1 MLCMYGF
8 PSPIY
13 YGKPTL
19 LKLNNKVVKKFYLF
33 LFASFVISSVFAQTY
48 KDKILSVDYGGG
60 TWCQGTTRNIT
71 VVITNTGSKTWNTGG
86 DVINIGLKWNEDI
99 DYGAS
104 PNFIPRISA
113 GNLAPG
119 DTATYIFPNVAA
131 SVNLGSNNLTVDVV
145 KEGACWFGNNNGGCG
160 SGNVRYVT
168 PAITIIA
175 SASISLT
182 SAPGTNVQARC
193 VNAPITDITYL
204 IGGSGTGVNLSG
216 LPVGIYGNYNPA
228 THVLTISGA
237 ATTPGIYNYTI
248 SPTPCSSPV
257 LTGTLTIHALPIA
270 TTITGGANVV
280 CTGTPSV
287 AFTHAT
293 PGGTW
298 SVTNGTGAATITSG
312 GVLTGTAA
320 GTVTINYYFSNAN
333 GCYNTSTRLVT
344 IVDYPAGSLSVTENS
359 GAAANDNIICAGG
372 SVTFT
377 VTGSASNYDFKV
389 NGSTVQSGP
398 SNSFTTSILATGT
411 QNISVVLSN
420 NICQTNLGPVA
431 ITVNP
436 LPNASLT
443 VSESSGAIN
452 DNSICPGSQVIFS
465 AIPGSSNYNFK
476 VDGVS
481 QQSGP
486 SSTFTTTTLT
496 NNQSV
501 TVEVTQNGCTSI
513 SNPEIITVNSVPSG
527 IFSATENSGVA
538 ANDNII
544 CQGSSILFTAPAGY
558 ANYEFLINGFSQV
571 SGASNTYS
579 TSSLALGSSA
589 VTVVVTNANDCKTTF
604 GPINVTVNANPNAG
618 TITGTFEVCE
628 GLSTTLANAVSGG
641 VWSSSNTAIA
651 QISAGGVVTGISG
664 GTVTIYYTV
673 TTNGCPTV
681 ASHSFT
687 VNALPAGAITVT
699 ENSGVAPNDNI
710 ICSGAS
716 IYFNAPA
723 GYANY
728 RFYLG
733 ALEVANGAS
742 NVWGTVLGAN
752 SVITVEVTTN
762 KGCIKTL
769 GPVNI
774 TVTPNPVLAAITG
787 TDNVCVNN
795 TISLSNSTA
804 GGVWTSSNTAIAT
817 VNAGTGTVTGISNG
831 VATIYYTY
839 TNAQNCA
846 STVSKDIT
854 VNPLPVITLNGPN
867 PICPGS
873 AGNVYYTEAGMSN
886 YQWVIVGGVITAGGT
901 NTDNTVTVTW
911 NLTGTRTITVN
922 YTNGNGCSAANF
934 TTITSAPSTPA
945 PGLTGPAPVCLNSTG
960 NVYVTDAGKINY
972 DWNISGGNI
981 TAGGT
986 ATDNTVTVT
995 WTSAGTGT
1003 VSINYADAGT
1013 GCISANATVKNVLV
1027 HPLPTATISGT
1038 TTVCQNYTAPQ
1049 ITFTGSGGTIPYT
1062 FTFNINGGGAQTIT
1076 TSVGSSVTYYV
1087 PVATPGVYNFN
1098 LVSVSDQTS
1107 CGQNQSGTAT
1117 VTVTAQPA
1125 ATISYTGGPFCTSLA
1140 GIVPVNRT
1148 GTPGGTYSATPAGL
1162 SINPA
1167 NGAITP
1173 SGSAAGTY
1181 TVSYT
1186 VAAAGGCNVYVQT
1199 TSVTITQ
1206 AVNPATAI
1214 SYPNGGAFCK
1224 NNGVQN
1230 VTITGTA
1237 GGSFSATPAGL
1248 TINAATGAITPSSS
1262 AANTYTVT
1270 YFIAATGNCAAY
1282 STTKSVTITTAPGVE
1297 AGTNMN
1303 ICSSASNT
1311 NITGGS
1317 SATNYSSV
1325 IWSSS
1330 GSAGTISNAG
1340 SLTLAAYTPSAAD
1353 IAAGSVTIT
1362 LTANGNGA
1370 CAAVVDTK
1378 TITIIKSATANAGT
1392 GVPTCVGAGAVNIT
1406 AGASATNYS
1415 SVLWSG
1421 GAGVWTNAN
1430 SLSNATYAPTAAEQA
1445 AGTVS
1450 LTLTAYGNSPCGNAS
1465 STKTLTINVL
1475 PLAPTVISNNIE
1487 LCQNAIASMSASASS
1502 SAGSASQSSGTINI
1516 AIPQATGNST
1526 ASAQDILTIS
1536 GIPATAVINTISV
1549 NFNITHPY
1557 DKDLTINLKAP
1568 NGNRLNLVNKRGN
1581 SGNNFTNTTINN
1593 TSTTTLTNNGAPF
1606 TGTFMPDASSNLAI
1620 GGQAANVTTF
1630 NGLFSV
1636 PNGNWTIMVRDNASG
1651 DNGTLNNWS
1660 ITITYTVTNPVDV
1673 TWTALTDLYTDPAA
1687 TNAYTGNVQ
1696 PTVYVSPSGAGTVI
1710 YNATATNAQGCSRS
1724 TPVTVKSN
1732 PLPAVS
1738 LAADYCSVPGKV
1750 RITATATPGVT
1761 YQWSDG
1767 TNGTYIDV
1775 DEADDYY
1782 CTVTTAKGCQASAS
1796 ISVAQELVVNGD
1808 FSAGATGFT
1817 TGYTW
1822 VPLPAQIPN
1831 GTPGRINGLWPEGTY
1846 AVNSDAHLYH
1856 NLFYGKEHS
1865 TPGQTGNFLM
1875 INGKTTGNITIWE
1888 QTVNVKQNT
1897 DYYFSAWGMN
1907 LNPGSPARLQ
1917 FEVNGQPTGTIA
1929 ELALAPKPT
1938 SYGEVNINN
1947 WVRFYSNPTWN
1958 SGSATTATIRIVNLN
1973 TDPGGNDFGLD
1984 DISFGTLSTFIKGP
1998 NVANTDNQD
2007 VCIGAPINEIVYQV
2021 GTGGTGPL
2029 VTGLPP
2035 GVTATFNG
2043 VSLTIKDAPTVAG
2056 TYNYTVTT
2064 QGSCNPSVV
2073 TGVINVKPDA
2083 TLSLTSA
2090 NDVQA
2095 VCQDNAISPI
2105 TYNVGGGA
2113 TSATLSGSLP
2123 AGVQGN
2129 FNAGVFTISGTATQA
2144 GTFNFTVNTTGT
2156 CVQKNMSGTITVSP
2170 TAISGNIT
2178 NKSICSGASGT
2189 LTLTGSSGNIIR
2201 WESSTDDGAS
2211 WTPIANTGTT
2221 QPYNNITQTT
2231 IYRAVLKNGS
2241 CPEVYSTGGKVG
2253 IHNLWWG
2260 KYSTDWNNPL
2270 NWSDD
2275 ALASPSPCPTIV
2287 IPVVV
2292 PGHFYPAV
2300 NTGFVT
2306 ATNIDVQ
2313 PGASLLI
2320 TNDAILKVTGN
2331 LVGNGF
2337 NLLDGVLELN
2347 GNTPQTLKGSSFT
2360 GNTIKKIMVSN
2371 NVNIDG
2377 SAGNM
2382 VNVTHA
2388 LEFGTVSN
2396 KTLTTQDNLT
2406 LKSTASSTASLGKI
2420 INNNN
2425 VSGDAIVERYIPAGK
2440 KWRFLSIPT
2449 HTMQS
2454 VKDAWMEGA
2463 TSAAMNP
2470 NSGFGTQITSYF
2482 SNAVALGFDSYS
2494 PGGHSMKTWN
2504 ENTQSYTP
2512 QANTGL
2518 GINEEHG
2525 YMIYIRGD
2533 RSSLPSSYTATAPV
2547 LRTKGPFKMGNT
2559 NINFTG
2565 LGSNQFVAVGNPY
2578 ASAIDLR
2585 NISKSASVSD
2595 IYYVW
2600 DPKLGG
2606 SYGLGNMQKIIITG
2620 GSYQIIPGGASYATA
2635 TGPNIESGSAF
2646 FAQTAFPGNGTIGFT
2661 EDSKVSGSREVLRQV
2676 PGSNPLIKVILETDE
2691 ANTVSTIDGVLIE
2704 YHASYSNGVDGKDG
2718 MNMAGN
2724 NENLAIKTHGKLLS
2738 VERHAPVS
2746 SNDTIYLNMSGM
2758 RSRNYRFIIDPVNM
2772 EQPGLQAWLIDNFT
2786 QNATLI
2792 DLDAGLSY
2800 NFTVSN
2806 AAGAASADRFK
2817 IVFKSAQVALPV
2829 TFTGIRAT
2837 RNSDRTIQVNW
2848 TVQNEVNIQQ
2858 YEVERSADGITFTG
2872 ILTHTAQGM
2881 SDYRKTD
2888 LGPLAGDNFY
2898 RIKAISNDGLVQYSA
2913 IAKVAAQKME
2923 TLISVYPNPV
2933 KNKTLQLNFEGLAK
2947 GDYNLVVLAADGKT
2961 IFSNTVSLMGNGIK
2975 KISLSKTVATGI
2987 YTVSLVNTNGETLMQ
3002 NRIMIE

>member
-1 MLCMYGF
+1 MSG
-8 PSPIY
+8 
-13 YGKPTL
+13 
-19 LKLNNKVVKKFYLF
+19 
-33 LFASFVISSVFAQTY
+33 VFAQTY
-48 KDKILSVDYGGG
+48 KDNILSVDYGGG

-71 VVITNTGSKTWNTGG
+71 VVIKNTGTKTWNTSG
-86 DVINIGLKWNEDI
+86 DVINIGLKWNEDA
-99 DYGAS
+99 DYGAG
-104 PNFIPRISA
+104 PNNIPRISA

-119 DTATYIFPNVAA
+119 DTGTYVFPNVNA
-131 SVNLGSNNLTVDVV
+131 SVNLGINNLQVDVV
-145 KEGACWFGNNNGGCG
+145 REGHCWFGNNNGGCG
-160 SGNVRYVT
+160 SGNAVYRT
-168 PAITIIA
+168 PDITILA
-175 SASISLT
+175 AATISLT
-182 SAPGTNVQARC
+182 SAAGTNVQTRC
-193 VNAPITDITYL
+193 INAPITDITYL

-216 LPVGIYGNYNPA
+216 LPPGIYGNYNTG

-237 ATTPGIYNYTI
+237 ATSPGTYNYTI
-248 SPTPCSSPV
+248 SPQPCTYPV
-257 LTGTLTIHALPIA
+257 PTGTLTIHALPIA
-270 TTITGGANVV
+270 TAITGGADVV
-280 CTGTPSV
+280 CTGTPSA

-293 PGGTW
+293 AGGVW
-298 SVTNGTGAATITSG
+298 SVSNGTGAAIISNG

-320 GTVTINYYFSNAN
+320 GAVTVNYYFSDAN
-333 GCYNTSTRLVT
+333 GCYNTSTRIVT
-344 IVDYPAGSLSVTENS
+344 VTDYPTGSLLVTENS

-377 VTGSASNYDFKV
+377 VTGTAANYDFKV

-398 SNSFTTSILATGT
+398 SNGYTTSLLATGT

-420 NICQTNLGPVA
+420 NICQTTLGPVA

-436 LPNASLT
+436 MPNATLT

-476 VDGVS
+476 VDGIS
-481 QQSGP
+481 QQSGA
-486 SSTFTTTTLT
+486 SSSYTTTALT

-501 TVEVTQNGCTSI
+501 TVEVTNNGCTSI
-513 SNPEIITVNSVPSG
+513 SNPQVITVNSVPSG
-527 IFSATENSGVA
+527 VFTATENSGVA

-544 CQGSSILFTAPAGY
+544 CQGSSILFTAPASY
-558 ANYEFLINGFSQV
+558 SNYEFIINGISQV
-571 SGASNTYS
+571 SGPSNTYS
-579 TSSLALGSSA
+579 TSVLPVGSSP
-589 VTVVVTNANDCKTTF
+589 VTVIVTNANDCKTTF

-628 GLSTTLANAVSGG
+628 GLTTTLSNAVSGG
-641 VWSSSNTAIA
+641 VWSSSNSGIA
-651 QISAGGVVTGISG
+651 QISNGGVVTGISG

-673 TTNGCPTV
+673 TTNGCATV

-687 VNALPAGAITVT
+687 VNALPAGNITAT
-699 ENSGVAPNDNI
+699 ENSGVAANDNI
-710 ICSGAS
+710 ICSGAA
-716 IYFNAPA
+716 IYFYAPS

-752 SVITVEVTTN
+752 GTVTVEVTTN

-769 GPVNI
+769 GPINI

-795 TISLSNSTA
+795 TITLANSTP
-804 GGVWTSSNTAIAT
+804 GGVWTSANTGIAT

-846 STVSKDIT
+846 SAVSKDIT

-873 AGNVYYTEAGMSN
+873 AGNVYYTETGMNN
-886 YQWVIVGGVITAGGT
+886 YQWVIVGGVITGGGT
-901 NTDNTVTVTW
+901 STDNTVTVTW

-945 PGLTGPAPVCLNSTG
+945 PVLTGPTPVCLNSTG
-960 NVYVTDAGKINY
+960 NVYTTDAGKINY
-972 DWNISGGNI
+972 DWNVTGGNI

-986 ATDNTVTVT
+986 GTDHTVTVT
-995 WTSAGTGT
+995 WTTPGTGT

-1062 FTFNINGGGAQTIT
+1062 FTFNINGGGSQTIT

-1087 PVATPGVYNFN
+1087 PISTPGVFNFN
-1098 LVSVSDQTS
+1098 LLQVSDQTS
-1107 CGQNQSGTAT
+1107 CGQNQPGTAT
-1117 VTVTAQPA
+1117 VTVTAQPS
-1125 ATISYTGGPFCTSLA
+1125 ATISYTGSPFCTSLA
-1140 GIVPVNRT
+1140 GNISVNRT
-1148 GTPGGTYSATPAGL
+1148 GTSGGTYSATPAGL
-1162 SINPA
+1162 TINSFT
-1167 NGAITP
+1167 GAITP
-1173 SGSAAGTY
+1173 SSSAAGTY

-1224 NNGVQN
+1224 NNGVQA
-1230 VTITGTA
+1230 VTITGTS
-1237 GGSFSATPAGL
+1237 GGSFSAVPAGL
-1248 TINAATGAITPSSS
+1248 TINAATGAITPATST
-1262 AANTYTVT
+1262 ANTYTVT
-1270 YFIAATGNCAAY
+1270 YAIAATGNCAAY
-1282 STTKSVTITTAPGVE
+1282 STTKSVTITTAPVVE
-1297 AGTNMN
+1297 AGTNFN

-1317 SATNYSSV
+1317 SASNYSTV
-1325 IWSSS
+1325 TWSSS

-1340 SLTLAAYTPSAAD
+1340 SLTLASYSPSVAD
-1353 IAAGSVTIT
+1353 ITAGSVTIT

-1378 TITIIKSATANAGT
+1378 TITIIKSATVNAGNAI
-1392 GVPTCVGAGAVNIT
+1392 PTCVGAGAVNIT
-1406 AGASATNYS
+1406 AGATATNYS
-1415 SVLWSG
+1415 AVLWSG
-1421 GAGVWTNAN
+1421 GAGVWTNAG
-1430 SLSNATYAPTAAEQA
+1430 SLTNATYAPTPAEQSS
-1445 AGTVS
+1445 GSVT
-1450 LTLTAYGNSPCGNAS
+1450 LTLTAIGNSPCGNATD
-1465 STKTLTINVL
+1465 TKTLTINVL

-1487 LCQNAIASMSASASS
+1487 LCQNSIASMSASASS
-1502 SAGSASQSSGTINI
+1502 SPGSQSQSSGTINI

-1526 ASAQDILTIS
+1526 ASAQHALNIS

-1593 TSTTTLTNNGAPF
+1593 TSTTALTNNGAPF
-1606 TGTFMPDASSNLAI
+1606 NGVFEPDASSNLAI

-1630 NGLFSV
+1630 NGLMSV
-1636 PNGNWTIMVRDNASG
+1636 PNGNWTLMVRDNGAG
-1651 DNGTLNNWS
+1651 DYGTLNNWS

-1673 TWTALTDLYTDPAA
+1673 TWSALTDLYTDPAA
-1687 TNAYTGNVQ
+1687 TTPYTGTVL
-1696 PTVYVSPSGAGTVI
+1696 PTVYVSPSNGGTII
-1710 YNATATNAQGCSRS
+1710 YNATATNAFGCSKS
-1724 TPVTVKSN
+1724 TPVTVKAN
-1732 PLPAVS
+1732 PLPTVT
-1738 LAADYCSVPGKV
+1738 LTADYCSVPGKV
-1750 RITATATPGVT
+1750 RITATATPGVS

-1767 TNGTYIDV
+1767 TGGTFIDV

-1782 CTVTTAKGCQASAS
+1782 CTVTTAKGCQATAS

-1808 FSAGATGFT
+1808 FSAGATGFI
-1817 TGYTW
+1817 TGYNW
-1822 VPLPAQIPN
+1822 VPLPTQIPN
-1831 GTPGRINGLWPEGTY
+1831 GSPGRTDGLWPEGTY

-1875 INGKTTGNITIWE
+1875 INGKTTDNITIWE
-1888 QTVNVKQNT
+1888 QTVNVKPNT

-1917 FEVNGQPTGTIA
+1917 FEVNGQTTGTIA
-1929 ELALAPKPT
+1929 ELSIAPKPT
-1938 SYGEVNINN
+1938 SYGQVNINN

-1958 SGSATTATIRIVNLN
+1958 SGAATTATIRIVNLN

-1998 NVANTDNQD
+1998 NVANTDNQQ
-2007 VCIGAPINEIVYQV
+2007 VCIGTPIDDIVYQV

-2035 GVTATFNG
+2035 GVSSTFNG
-2043 VSLTIKDAPTVAG
+2043 VSLTIKDAPTAPG
-2056 TYNYTVTT
+2056 TYYYTVTT

-2073 TGVINVKPDA
+2073 TGVIEVKPDA
-2083 TLSLTSA
+2083 TMSLTSA
-2090 NDVQA
+2090 NDVQDI
-2095 VCQDNAISPI
+2095 CQDNAISPI
-2105 TYNVGGGA
+2105 TYTIGGGA
-2113 TSATLSGSLP
+2113 TNATLSGTLP
-2123 AGVQGN
+2123 TGVQGN

-2144 GTFNFTVNTTGT
+2144 GTFNYTVNTTGT
-2156 CVQKNMSGTITVSP
+2156 CMQKNMSGTITVSP
-2170 TAISGNIT
+2170 TAIAGSVA

-2189 LTLTGSSGNIIR
+2189 LSLTGSSGNIIR
-2201 WESSTDDGAS
+2201 WEYSTDDGGS
-2211 WTPIANTGTT
+2211 WNPIVNTGTS
-2221 QPYNNITQTT
+2221 QAYNNITQTT
-2231 IYRAVLKNGS
+2231 IYRAVIKNGS
-2241 CPEVYSTGGKVG
+2241 CPEVYSAGGKVG

-2260 KYSTDWNNPL
+2260 KYSTDWNYPL

-2275 ALASPSPCPTIV
+2275 AVASASPCPTIV

-2300 NTGFVT
+2300 NSGFIS
-2306 ATNIDVQ
+2306 ATNIDLK
-2313 PGASLLI
+2313 PGASLLL
-2320 TNDAILKVTGN
+2320 TNDAILKVTGS
-2331 LVGNGF
+2331 LIGNGF

-2347 GNTPQTLKGSSFT
+2347 GTTPQTLQGNSFV
-2360 GNTIKKIMVSN
+2360 GNTIKKITVSN
-2371 NVNIDG
+2371 NVTIDG
-2377 SAGNM
+2377 SVGSM
-2382 VNVTHA
+2382 VNVTHE
-2388 LEFGTVSN
+2388 LEFGSVTN
-2396 KTLTTQDNLT
+2396 KTITTNDNLT
-2406 LKSTASSTASLGKI
+2406 LKSSAASTASLGKI
-2420 INNNN
+2420 KNNNT
-2425 VSGDAIVERYIPAGK
+2425 VSGNSIVERYIPVGR

-2449 HTMQS
+2449 QTVQS
-2454 VKDAWMEGA
+2454 VKDSWMEGA
-2463 TSAAMNP
+2463 TSEAMNP
-2470 NSGFGTQITSYF
+2470 NSGFGTQITSHF
-2482 SNAVALGFDSYS
+2482 GNAIALGFDSYS
-2494 PGGHSMKTWN
+2494 PGAHSMKTWN
-2504 ENTQSYTP
+2504 ENSQSYIP
-2512 QANTGL
+2512 QANTSL

-2525 YMIYIRGD
+2525 YMLYVRGD
-2533 RSSLPSSYTATAPV
+2533 RSSIPSSYTATAPV
-2547 LRTKGPFKMGNT
+2547 LRTKGPLKMGNY

-2565 LGSNQFVAVGNPY
+2565 LLSNQFVAVGNPY

-2646 FAQTAFPGNGTIGFT
+2646 FAQTAFAGNGSIGFT

-2691 ANTVSTIDGVLIE
+2691 ASTVSIIDGVLIE
-2704 YHASYSNGVDGKDG
+2704 YHETFSNLVDGKDG
-2718 MNMAGN
+2718 INMAGN
-2724 NENLAIKTHGKLLS
+2724 NENLAIKTNGKLLS
-2738 VERHAPVS
+2738 VDRHAPVTR
-2746 SNDTIYLNMSGM
+2746 NDTIYLNMSGM
-2758 RSRNYRFIIDPVNM
+2758 RARNYRFTIDPVNM

-2786 QNATLI
+2786 HSSELI
-2792 DLDAGLSY
+2792 DLNSGLSY

-2806 AAGAASADRFK
+2806 ALGAASADRFK
-2817 IVFKSAQVALPV
+2817 IVFKTGQVALPV

-2848 TVQNEVNIQQ
+2848 TVQSEINIDH
-2858 YEVERSADGITFTG
+2858 YEVERSADGIHFSG
-2872 ILTHTAQGM
+2872 ILTHAAQGL

-2888 LGPLAGDNFY
+2888 LGPASGDNFY
-2898 RIKAISNDGLVQYSA
+2898 RIKAISTDGQIQYSA
-2913 IAKVAAQKME
+2913 IAKVAAEKME
-2923 TLISVYPNPV
+2923 TAITVYPNPV
-2933 KNKTLQLNFEGLAK
+2933 KNKTMNLNFDGLPK
-2947 GDYNLVVLAADGKT
+2947 GNYNLLVTAADGKT
-2961 IFSNTVSLMGNGIK
+2961 VFTNTVSLSGKGTKSIL
-2975 KISLSKTVATGI
+2975 LSKAMAAGM
-2987 YTVSLVNTNGETLMQ
+2987 YSVSVKNINGETLMQ
-3002 NRIMIE
+3002 SKVIIE